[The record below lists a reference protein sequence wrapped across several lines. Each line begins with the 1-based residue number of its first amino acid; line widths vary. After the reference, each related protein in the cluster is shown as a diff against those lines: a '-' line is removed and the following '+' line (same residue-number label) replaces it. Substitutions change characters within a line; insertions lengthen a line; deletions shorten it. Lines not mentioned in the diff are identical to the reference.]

1 MKQPSPAATGLP
13 RIVLLVSHL
22 QRPDTPSQLA
32 QLARQLLPAYA
43 AQAHVEVIDIALADA
58 LDLALDLEKNA
69 RADVFI
75 GTGATAAYLRQ
86 HVASPVLSLRVGGR
100 DLLRALD
107 RARQLTSRVAILS
120 YPHVSAELERMGPL
134 FTVQLRQC
142 SYGTL
147 AEAQDAIAQL
157 AGEGVGAIIGSS
169 LVVELAARAGVHGIL
184 ALSGDAVREAL
195 DDALAICRS
204 QRIEQAR
211 REQLNAVLHHLS
223 EGVVALDRDGLVRS
237 INPAMAR
244 LLDIPAGQAP
254 GRALAELAPD
264 LDGHIGAQDRIVR
277 LGRRTVVANALPVFE
292 HGERSGVVITCQE
305 IHAVQR
311 ADRHIRSSTRPSHH
325 VARYR
330 LEQIAGDSEPLR
342 ALIALARRYAAS
354 DSTVLVTGE
363 SGTGKELLAQGIHSA
378 GARQRGPFVPINCA
392 AFPETLLESELFGHE
407 EGAFSGARKGGK
419 MGLFEAAHGGTVFLD
434 EIGDMPLPLQ
444 TRLLRVLQE
453 REVLRLGA
461 TEATPID
468 VRVIAATHCDLRAR
482 IADGRFRED
491 LYYRINILRLE
502 VPPLRARGADI
513 VPVARAILQRIAA
526 PAPLHARQEALLMAL
541 QPYLLAYRWPG
552 NVRELEN
559 ALERMLLSVAE
570 LCSDGDSGIDPVCL
584 RRLMP
589 EWFEG
594 SPQSTPHAAPMP
606 LPQPVPAL
614 AADGTPL
621 RATRRASETA
631 HIRAVLG
638 ACGGSVQLAAERL
651 GVSRST
657 LWRRLR
663 APDGN

>member
-1 MKQPSPAATGLP
+1 MKHPSPAAAELP

-22 QRPDTPSQLA
+22 QRPDAPSQLA

-43 AQAHVEVIDIALADA
+43 AQANVEVIDIALADA
-58 LDLALDLEKNA
+58 LTLALDLEKDA

-120 YPHVSAELERMGPL
+120 YPHVSAELERMAPL

-147 AEAQDAIAQL
+147 AEAQGAIAQL
-157 AGEGVGAIIGSS
+157 AGDGVGAIIGSS
-169 LVVELAARAGVHGIL
+169 LVVELAARAGVL

-244 LLDIPAGQAP
+244 LLDIPAEQAP

-264 LDGHIGAQDRIVR
+264 LDGHIGEQDRIVR

-378 GARQRGPFVPINCA
+378 GARRRGPFVPINCA

-407 EGAFSGARKGGK
+407 EGSFSGARKGGK

-502 VPPLRARGADI
+502 VPPLRARSADI

-526 PAPLHARQEALLMAL
+526 PAPLHAQQEALLTAL

-559 ALERMLLSVAE
+559 ALERALLSAPE
-570 LCSDGDSGIDPVCL
+570 LCSGGDSGIDQACL

-594 SPQSTPHAAPMP
+594 PPQSM
-606 LPQPVPAL
+606 PQPATMPVPQAIPAPATG
-614 AADGTPL
+614 AAPL
-621 RATRRASETA
+621 RASSRASEAA

-638 ACGGSVQLAAERL
+638 ACEGSVQLAAERL

-657 LWRRLR
+657 VWRRLR